1 MIELHMK
8 LLFGYEEFLYANRH
22 ALTTQNHQ
30 GSRAMVN
37 TDKYSVR
44 GYGRKMGVG
53 E

>member
-1 MIELHMK
+1 MK
-8 LLFGYEEFLYANRH
+8 LLYGQEEVLHANRY
-22 ALTTQNHQ
+22 AVTTQNHQ
-30 GSRAMVN
+30 ALRAMVN